1 MPGEDLLMGK
11 TRLTALAFAFV
22 SVGVATN
29 ASALTIVRNFVAQGG
44 SFPGGSL
51 AGAAG
56 NTAGGANLQQVFN
69 AAADYWEAAILDAHV
84 VTLSYGWQSLSGGTL
99 GVHVLTGQGG
109 APHRET
115 SGYIRFDN
123 DAGTAWFADPT
134 PFDSTEYGTFNAFGQ
149 NLGGGVMNVGRVWT
163 NPVGA
168 AVGRFDLLSVAMHEI
183 AHSLG
188 LSSANTAFQ
197 AENGDLDIDVQAPRP
212 YAGAVIPTISGA
224 HLNCPNCLM
233 FPSVSQNIRRH
244 ISEVDII
251 ANAEI
256 SNFVNLNLN
265 PVPEPATMTALGL
278 GLAALIARRR
288 KKSA

>member
-1 MPGEDLLMGK
+1 MRK
-11 TRLTALAFAFV
+11 SRLATLATAIIALGF
-22 SVGVATN
+22 ATN
-29 ASALTIVRNFVAQGG
+29 ASAITIVRNFVDAGG
-44 SFPGGSL
+44 LFPGGSV
-51 AGAAG
+51 AGGAG
-56 NTAGGANLQQVFN
+56 NTAGGANLQQIFN
-69 AAADYWEAAILDAHV
+69 AAADYWESAILDSHT
-84 VTLSYGWQSLSGGTL
+84 VTLAFGWQSLSGGTL

-109 APHRET
+109 SPHRET

-123 DAGTAWFADPT
+123 DAGTPWFADST
-134 PFDSTEYGTFNAFGQ
+134 PYDSVEYGTFNAYGQ
-149 NLGGGVMNVGRVWT
+149 NLGGGVMNVGRVYT
-163 NPVGA
+163 NPTGA
-168 AVGRFDLLSVAMHEI
+168 AVNRYDLMSVAMHEI

-212 YAGAVIPTISGA
+212 YAGAAIPTISGA
-224 HLNCPNCLM
+224 HLNCAQCLM
-233 FPSVSQNIRRH
+233 FPSVSHSIRRH

-278 GLAALIARRR
+278 GIAALIARRR
-288 KKSA
+288 KRAA